1 MELPQSMNVTEDL
14 KVFERNRTKPSIR
27 NLGLALYFHG
37 LSLRKTK
44 KILKELG
51 ADITHV
57 AIYEWVKKLG
67 EQSKGI
73 SQEQMEMPSKIA
85 IDETIVKQ
93 KAEKRVVYTAI
104 NPNTREIL
112 NINVYTT
119 ANILTTKAFLKETLE
134 GFKDKP
140 KTVLTDDATYYP
152 EAFRQLGLNRV
163 VKRHKDRNKVERWF
177 QELKR
182 RTQNFYN
189 SFNGDSLKTLQ
200 NWLSHFQYLWNKIKT
215 QT

>member
-1 MELPQSMNVTEDL
+1 MELPQSMNVNENL
-14 KVFERNRTKPSIR
+14 KVFERKRTEPSIR

-44 KILKELG
+44 KILKEIG
-51 ADITHV
+51 ADISHV
-57 AIYEWVKKLG
+57 AIYDWVKKLG
-67 EQSKGI
+67 EQAEGI
-73 SQEQMEMPSKIA
+73 SHDSMEMPSKIA

-93 KAEKRVVYTAI
+93 KRERRVVYAAI
-104 NPNTREIL
+104 NPQNREIL

-119 ANILTTKAFLKETLE
+119 ANYLTTKAFLKETLE
-134 GFKDKP
+134 GFKNKP
-140 KTVLTDDATYYP
+140 KTVLTDNAAYYP
-152 EAFRQLGLNRV
+152 KAFRQLGLNRV
-163 VKRHKDRNKVERWF
+163 IKRHGDRNKVERWF

-189 SFNGDSLKTLQ
+189 SFNGDSLATLK